1 MFEYKFEK
9 VLLGEPRFGF
19 KDSRPL
25 DDYHEIIHE
34 HAREGWRL
42 VQIFSPSIDNHKG
55 TATYFELIFERKV
68 D

>member
-19 KDSRPL
+19 KDSQPL